1 MNIYNRIF
9 ATALMG
15 AVAFLAVLLGGV
27 LTVPAPAQAQTEM
40 LCPLHSD
47 IQATIVNSAE
57 QSLQKIHTTEVRVS
71 NQNPQYLPG
80 VRVGIALFSKNDLV
94 TPKFWR
100 VTNESYL
107 LAPASE
113 ISVLLESEVSKVPAG
128 EYVLKAFAFQGSE
141 ADLLG
146 IIMRDAEQVTGV
158 TFKKTAAAETEVSF
172 LVSID
177 NVPTQNEK
185 MMSFGDLP
193 QFKVETKNLGKTPIF
208 DTTLLH
214 VVTQGKIPLGGAVLR
229 SVSDKTTLLPQ
240 FARINEFSTQ
250 PYGFA
255 ASGLLIATL
264 IDSTGFA
271 PIKIIDLSISN
282 EGEEASWLYFS
293 RIGFSQY
300 PLTEEDQIVSCVSYI
315 GPWEELNYVPE
326 SLSTSIEISNQK
338 QTLYSE
344 SIFNEQDR
352 KKYFS
357 FRPELVAGTFD
368 ITLAL
373 SQKRL
378 NSIYLDGDASSAQSD
393 IKNGL
398 TLSDRK
404 TFSLVCEEEWCQ
416 SIVATREVGEEKELV
431 ANHVRSFWF
440 YAGIVIA
447 AALLMYLMLRRLDP
461 VAPTNKAG
469 RVNPEELQ

>member
-40 LCPLHSD
+40 SCPLHSD
-47 IQATIVNSAE
+47 PQVTIVNSAD
-57 QSLQKIHTTEVRVS
+57 QSLQNIHTTEVRVS

-141 ADLLG
+141 PDLLG
-146 IIMRDAEQVTGV
+146 IIMRDAEKATGV
-158 TFKKTAAAETEVSF
+158 TFKKTTAAEAEVSF
-172 LVSID
+172 LVSIG

-193 QFKVETKNLGKTPIF
+193 QFKVETKNLGKVPIF

-271 PIKIIDLSISN
+271 PIKIIDLSISD

-315 GPWEELNYVPE
+315 GVH
-326 SLSTSIEISNQK
+326 
-338 QTLYSE
+338 
-344 SIFNEQDR
+344 
-352 KKYFS
+352 
-357 FRPELVAGTFD
+357 G
-368 ITLAL
+368 
-373 SQKRL
+373 
-378 NSIYLDGDASSAQSD
+378 
-393 IKNGL
+393 KN
-398 TLSDRK
+398 
-404 TFSLVCEEEWCQ
+404 
-416 SIVATREVGEEKELV
+416 
-431 ANHVRSFWF
+431 
-440 YAGIVIA
+440 
-447 AALLMYLMLRRLDP
+447 
-461 VAPTNKAG
+461 
-469 RVNPEELQ
+469 